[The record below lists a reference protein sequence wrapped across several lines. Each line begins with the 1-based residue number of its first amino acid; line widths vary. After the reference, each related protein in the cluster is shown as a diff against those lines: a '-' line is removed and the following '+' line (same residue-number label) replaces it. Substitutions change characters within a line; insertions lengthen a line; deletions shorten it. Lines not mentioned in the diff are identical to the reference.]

1 MTKAVHRREVSHL
14 LAVIGWPLS
23 KMGLITVMVLEGKVR
38 ALLTL
43 QGTVM
48 RAAMIALKLMGI
60 ATAPATA
67 GSLGMMIGATLMKM
81 MKTTVATVTL
91 KSTV

>member
-1 MTKAVHRREVSHL
+1 MHHLTKAVHRREVSHL
-14 LAVIGWPLS
+14 LAVIGWPPG
-23 KMGLITVMVLEGKVR
+23 KMGLTTVVVLERKVG
-38 ALLTL
+38 AL

-60 ATAPATA
+60 AVA
-67 GSLGMMIGATLMKM
+67 LGMMTRAPLMKM